1 MAEKIPSIDELLA
14 VAVANGASDLHLR
27 AGIPPTLRV
36 DGELR
41 PFAGRS
47 LSEGEVELYLQTLLP
62 DRLEVDFKQ
71 THEADFAYGL
81 PDGSRFRIN
90 AYRQRGRVSLA
101 VRALRTPSGDFASLG
116 LPSVLEVIAAEPRGL
131 VLVTGPT
138 GCGKSTT
145 LAALVDYI
153 NSTQRRNIITVEDP
167 IEMLHHDKL
176 SMVSQ
181 REVGVDTGG
190 FAEAMRRVVRQDPDV
205 IMIGEMRDPETIDAA
220 LKAAETGHLVLS
232 SLHTLDAAETINRI
246 LDFFKSEQQR
256 QIRVLLAGTLRAILS
271 QRLLPT
277 ADGLGRVP
285 AVEVLIN
292 TERIAERIADPALT
306 HEIADVI
313 AEGSFYGME
322 TFDQSILRLASSGRV
337 SFEEAFRHATKPS
350 DLRLRAQQMGLLGT

>member
-1 MAEKIPSIDELLA
+1 PSIDELLA
-14 VAVANGASDLHLR
+14 VAIANGASDLHLR
-27 AGIPPTLRV
+27 AGTPPTVRV

-41 PFAGRS
+41 TFAGRS
-47 LSEGEVELYLQTLLP
+47 LNELEVELYLQALIP
-62 DRLEVDFKQ
+62 DRLEVSFKE

-101 VRALRTPSGDFASLG
+101 IRVLRPPSGDFDSLG
-116 LPSVLEVIAAEPRGL
+116 LPPVLSAIAAEARGL

-138 GCGKSTT
+138 GSGKSTT
-145 LAALVDYI
+145 LAALLDHI
-153 NSTQRRNIITVEDP
+153 NATQRRNIITVEDP
-167 IEMLHHDKL
+167 IEVLHDDKL

-190 FAEAMRRVVRQDPDV
+190 FAEAMRRVLRQDPDV
-205 IMIGEMRDPETIDAA
+205 IMIGEMRDAATIDAA

-246 LDFFKSEQQR
+246 LDFFEADQQR
-256 QIRVLLAGTLRAILS
+256 QIRLLLSGTLRAILS

-292 TERIAERIADPALT
+292 TDRVAERIANPDMT
-306 HEIADVI
+306 HEIPDVI

-322 TFDQSILRLASSGRV
+322 TFDQAILRLAAGGQV
-337 SFEEAFRHATKPS
+337 SFAEGIRHATKPS
-350 DLRLRAQQMGLLGT
+350 DL